1 MVLLAGVEI
10 LLGRC
15 SGQEDFTIGTA
26 YSKRDRIEL
35 EPIVGFFVNSL
46 VLRADL
52 SRNPTFR
59 ELLVRVRACVLNA
72 YSHSDVSFHR
82 VVAALK
88 QGRELNNSPLFQVMF
103 AFDNTPHEELQPHV
117 SNIPSLCH
125 RRQALPDSISNLW
138 RFFGVRFGRWTVFE
152 KASP

>member
-15 SGQEDFTIGTA
+15 SGQEGFTIGTA

-72 YSHSDVSFHR
+72 SSHSDVSFDR

-103 AFDNTPHEELQPHV
+103 SFDNTPHEELQPHL
-117 SNIPSLCH
+117 SNNSDFNVAMS
-125 RRQALPDSISNLW
+125 QAKGAA
-138 RFFGVRFGRWTVFE
+138 R
-152 KASP
+152 